1 MHKIRVVNTNVM
13 SKLFKDV
20 EELKNLLN
28 ELGYQDTVVLENP
41 SYLKAIIGI
50 SDDGALCYSYEKMV
64 ECLVEQDK
72 MDEEGA
78 MEFIDY
84 NTIRALPYAS
94 SMGVRPIVIFNDFFQ
109 EE

>member
-1 MHKIRVVNTNVM
+1 MF
-13 SKLFKDV
+13 KLFKDV
-20 EELKNLLN
+20 KELKDLLN
-28 ELGYQDTVVLENP
+28 ELGYEDTVVFENP

-50 SDDGALCYSYEKMV
+50 SDDGALCYSYDKMV
-64 ECLVEQDK
+64 QCLIEEDK
-72 MDEEGA
+72 MEEEDA

-94 SMGVRPIVIFNDFFQ
+94 SMGVRPIVVYNDFFK

>member
-1 MHKIRVVNTNVM
+1 MLDIM
-13 SKLFKDV
+13 YKLFKDV
-20 EELKNLLN
+20 EELKELLN
-28 ELGYQDTVVLENP
+28 DLSYPDTVVFENP

-50 SDDGALCYSYEKMV
+50 SDEGALCYSYEKMV
-64 ECLVEQDK
+64 ECI
-72 MDEEGA
+72 MEEDNIGEEEA

-94 SMGVRPIVIFNDFFQ
+94 SMGVRPIVIYNDFFK